1 TDAEGEQALASQS
14 EVEVLRRTDGT
25 YLAVFSN
32 KWRLDIVQR
41 KFPDIMLEALP
52 AGTTPS

>member
-1 TDAEGEQALASQS
+1 
-14 EVEVLRRTDGT
+14 
-25 YLAVFSN
+25 VFSN

-41 KFPDIMLEALP
+41 KFPDVLLEALP